1 MTLSR
6 TPGDWSGRRIRRSYA
21 RFMLLAVRRGAV
33 DVDHVLAGT
42 GVTAAEIESAGSQT
56 IPFEAIYRLAKALP
70 SGVASGIGL
79 ELGDLSPTTVHGP
92 LGVAV
97 SGSAT
102 LGEAL
107 FTIAQMGAGPTRILR
122 FDFEV
127 GGAFGDLK
135 VTPDFDLRDIYH
147 FIVECNVAFIARMLT
162 TTIGQPV
169 EGLEF
174 HFPYPAP
181 PWSDRYVQ
189 HLRAR
194 IVFEADALRVRVPR
208 SQLALKSVAAD
219 PRAREA
225 GLREWR
231 READEAEAIVR
242 ADLTLLIRGRLAL
255 VGDTYPALESISR
268 SLGMSTRTLIRRL
281 RDKGLRYRQ
290 LVDEARAEV
299 ACWRLAHTDD
309 TIEQIAA
316 DLGYVDTS
324 NFSRT
329 FRRWRG
335 TAPSVYRAA
344 VAGRRPTAQ
353 TV

>member
-6 TPGDWSGRRIRRSYA
+6 APGDWSGRRIRRSYA
-21 RFMLLAVRRGAV
+21 RFMLLAARRGAV

-42 GVTAAEIESAGSQT
+42 SVTAADIESGGSQT

-70 SGVASGIGL
+70 GGIASGIGL
-79 ELGDLSPTTVHGP
+79 QLGDLSPTTVHGP
-92 LGVAV
+92 MAIAV
-97 SGSAT
+97 SASKT

-107 FTIAQMGAGPTRILR
+107 FTIAHLGTGPTRIMR
-122 FDFEV
+122 YDFEV
-127 GGAFGDLK
+127 SAAFGDLR
-135 VTPDFDLRDIYH
+135 VTPDFDFRDIHH
-147 FIVECNVAFIARMLT
+147 FLVEANAALNARMLEA
-162 TTIGQPV
+162 TIGQPV

-181 PWSDRYVQ
+181 PWSDLYAQ
-189 HLRAR
+189 HLRGR
-194 IVFEADALRVRVPR
+194 IVFDAEALRIRVPR
-208 SQLALKSVAAD
+208 AQLALKSVASD
-219 PRAREA
+219 PRARDA
-225 GLREWR
+225 ALREWR
-231 READEAEAIVR
+231 READEAKVIAH
-242 ADLTLLIRGRLAL
+242 ADLTSLVRGRLAL
-255 VGDTYPALESISR
+255 VGDTYPALESIAR

-316 DLGYVDTS
+316 DLGYADTS